1 MRTDFYRQIVSA
13 INSHSPWLRA
23 EGLKAFVIRCHE
35 SDGCGIEC
43 AFPSLVLRSIAKEDG
58 YKRGTR
64 WEIPE
69 QDLDAALAGMRKTD
83 IPFRE
88 RIRADNPKLTLA
100 DIEQLIT
107 TATHGIVNPRLDD
120 VPK

>member
-1 MRTDFYRQIVSA
+1 MRTDFYWQIVCA

-23 EGLKAFVIRCHE
+23 EGRKVFVIRRYE
-35 SDGCGIEC
+35 TDGCGIEC

-69 QDLDAALAGMRKTD
+69 QDLDAALARMRKKD

-88 RIRADNPKLTLA
+88 RLRADHPKLTIA

-107 TATHGIVNPRLDD
+107 TATHGIVNPRLGN
-120 VPK
+120 VPE

>member
-1 MRTDFYRQIVSA
+1 MRTDFYLQIVSA

-23 EGLKAFVIRCHE
+23 ERRKVFVIRRHE
-35 SDGCGIEC
+35 ADGCGIEC
-43 AFPSLVLRSIAKEDG
+43 AFPSLLLRSIAKEDG
-58 YKRGTR
+58 YKRGTT

-69 QDLDAALAGMRKTD
+69 QDLDAALAMMRKTD
-83 IPFRE
+83 VPFRE
-88 RIRADNPKLTLA
+88 KLRADHPKLTLA